1 MPRSLVREPALPRQ
15 LGHHLRT
22 GLGRTTACILVGG
35 ALILTL
41 WIVVITSTRSTREAA
56 IDHARAE
63 THDLAI
69 TFADEVNRN
78 LDEVADA
85 MDVISRRLQAGEDPH
100 DISAWA
106 LKMPIPSLSTI
117 QVAIVDHN
125 GRLISTTLDAHAK
138 AIDLS
143 DREHIRVH
151 LDGHTSGIFISKPV
165 IGRISGKVT
174 LNITRRV
181 VEPNGK
187 LKYILVFSLSP
198 ERLTGLTAGLELGQD
213 GTLALV
219 GADGVV
225 RARFTRDAPDG
236 LSGIGQTLAGRQIT
250 ALLKSGEIKAF
261 FGGVSSLDGV
271 ERLVSFRR
279 VGDFPLAVVAALS
292 VREILAAPL
301 AQQRRLVEIT
311 AVATLLVIGLSAYLI
326 WDLHQRATERRKLE
340 DTHHR
345 LEADIAERERIERQL
360 REAQDT
366 LQDAVDS
373 ISEAFV
379 IFDRDD
385 RLVLWNEP
393 YQRLYGAA
401 AASIL
406 QPGRRFSDILRD
418 AAAIGV
424 YPDAVGREAEWV
436 DERLAVRA
444 QPASI
449 VEQRLSDGRFLMIT
463 ERRMRNGGTA
473 GLRIDVTPLKTI
485 ELQLRELTNS
495 LDQVQRIAGLGS
507 MEVDIAVERIAWSA
521 GACQIFGVTAAEVE
535 PSFDYLRSFI
545 HRDDLDAV
553 NDAAAKANAS
563 GIAAPALEY
572 RIIRPDG
579 SQRVVYREN
588 AIKYDHSGR
597 AVSRI
602 LTFKDIT
609 ELNAKENLLRR
620 AIEHLDRVQRIA
632 GIGHT
637 TMDLTTGRFEWSAG
651 ACALFGIDPGAVEP
665 SVEYFRQF
673 VHPDD
678 RKKVREA
685 AAGALAG
692 EAPPPLE
699 YRIVRPDGAVRTVY
713 RENAIEY
720 DASGHRV
727 RRIATF
733 KDITELKAA
742 EAQLRETMDHLER
755 AQRLAHMGS
764 DSRDLTTDH
773 MEWSDESYR
782 IFGLNRDEVNPT
794 TENFLARVLPEDR
807 PIVLVSREQVAAGIC
822 PAPFEYRIRR
832 LDGEIRHIYRE
843 TDLIYDESGKAMRV
857 VGASHDVTEQRAA
870 EARLREMMDNLDRA
884 QRLAHLGSYTRHLD
898 GTGQWTAEVYRIF
911 GVDPEAFE
919 PDMDN
924 FIAMVVPEDRDRV
937 MAAHIQMGQG
947 SCPEPFEYRIRR
959 PSGEVRHIHRITEL
973 IRDERGS
980 VVGTGGTLW
989 DITELRAAEARQK
1002 ELERQLLHSQK
1013 LEALGTLAG
1022 GVAHELNNALVPIS
1036 ALSKL
1041 MRQQLP
1047 ADSADAESLEMIME
1061 ASDRARNLVA
1071 SILSFSRKQDRLRK
1085 PVDLAELVRR
1095 SVHMLRVTLPAT
1107 IRIEAKIGAVPS
1119 IMGDADALNQVVVNL
1134 VTNAAHAIGM
1144 AIGTIRVGLAPVRS
1158 VKTGAQTEG
1167 NAQVRLWVADTG
1179 CGMEAQTLER
1189 IFEPF
1194 FTTKEVGQGTGLG
1207 LSVVHGIVAD
1217 HGGRIEVKSQ
1227 LGKGTKFTI
1236 HLPSDAIATGISSD
1250 TLTTLA
1256 AA

>member
-1 MPRSLVREPALPRQ
+1 LANRSA
-15 LGHHLRT
+15 HHPRT
-22 GLGRTTACILVGG
+22 GLARTTACILVGG
-35 ALILTL
+35 VLVILTL
-41 WIVVITSTRSTREAA
+41 WTMVIASTRATRDAA

-63 THDLAI
+63 THDLAV
-69 TFADEVNRN
+69 TFADEVSRN
-78 LDEVADA
+78 LDGVADT
-85 MDVISRRLQAGEDPH
+85 MVVIARRLQAGEDPH

-106 LKMPIPSLSTI
+106 RETPILSLSTI
-117 QVAIVDHN
+117 QGGVVGPDGH
-125 GRLISTTLDAHAK
+125 LVSTTLDPHAK

-143 DREHIRVH
+143 DREHVRVH
-151 LDGHTSGIFISKPV
+151 LEGHTQGIFISKPIV
-165 IGRISGKVT
+165 GRVSGKVT

-181 VEPNGK
+181 DDAKGK
-187 LKYILVFSLSP
+187 LKYIIVFSLSP

-219 GADGVV
+219 GSDGVI

-236 LSGIGQTLAGRQIT
+236 LSGIGQTVAGHQT
-250 ALLKSGEIKAF
+250 AALLKSGTLKGF
-261 FGGVSSLDGV
+261 FAAVSPVDGV

-279 VGDFPLAVVAALS
+279 VGDYPLAVIAALS
-292 VREILAAPL
+292 VRGILAAPL
-301 AQQRRLVEIT
+301 AQERPLVEI
-311 AVATLLVIGLSAYLI
+311 AAIATLLVIGLSAYLI
-326 WDLHQRATERRKLE
+326 WDLHQRTAERRKLE

-345 LEADIAERERIERQL
+345 LEADIAQRERVEQQL

-379 IFDRDD
+379 IYDRDD
-385 RLVLWNEP
+385 RLVLWNEH

-406 QPGRRFSDILRD
+406 QPGKRFADILRD
-418 AAAIGV
+418 AARIGV
-424 YPDAVGREAEWV
+424 YADAAGGEAEWV
-436 DERLAVRA
+436 EERLAARA
-444 QPASI
+444 HPAK
-449 VEQRLSDGRFLMIT
+449 VVNQRLSDGRFLMVT
-463 ERRMRNGGTA
+463 ERRMRNGGAA
-473 GLRIDVTPLKTI
+473 GLHIDVTPLKTI
-485 ELQLRELTNS
+485 ELQLRELTQS

-507 MEVDIAVERIAWSA
+507 MEVDIAAENIAWSA
-521 GACQIFGVTAAEVE
+521 GACQIFGVATEEVE
-535 PSFDYLRSFI
+535 QGFDYLRSFI
-545 HRDDLDAV
+545 HPDDLDAV
-553 NDAAAKANAS
+553 NDAAAKANAT
-563 GIAAPALEY
+563 GIAAPPLEY

-588 AIKYDHSGR
+588 AIKYDQSGR

-609 ELNAKENLLRR
+609 ELNAKEIQLRR
-620 AIEHLDRVQRIA
+620 AVEHLDRVQRIA

-637 TMDLTTGRFEWSAG
+637 TMDLVTGLFEWSVG
-651 ACALFGIDPGAVEP
+651 ACAIFGIDPDAIEP
-665 SVEYFRQF
+665 SVEYFRRF
-673 VHPDD
+673 IHPDD

-685 AAGALAG
+685 AEGARVG
-692 EAPPPLE
+692 EAAPPLE
-699 YRIVRPDGAVRTVY
+699 YRIVRSDGAVRTVY

-720 DASGHRV
+720 DASGHPV

-742 EAQLRETMDHLER
+742 EARLRETMDHLER

-764 DSRDLTTDH
+764 DSHDLTTDRA
-773 MEWSDESYR
+773 EWSDESYR
-782 IFGLNRDEVNPT
+782 IFGVNQGEFVPN
-794 TENFLARVLPEDR
+794 TENFLALVLPKDR
-807 PIVLVSREQVAAGIC
+807 PIILASGAQVAAGIC

-832 LDGEIRHIYRE
+832 PDGEIRHIYRE
-843 TDLIYDESGKAMRV
+843 TDLIYDESGKAVRM
-857 VGASHDVTEQRAA
+857 VGAVHDVTGQRAA

-884 QRLAHLGSYTRHLD
+884 QRLAHLGSYTRSLD

-911 GVDPEAFE
+911 DVDPETFE
-919 PDMDN
+919 PDMDS
-924 FIAMVVPEDRDRV
+924 FLAMVVAEDRDKV
-937 MAAHIQMGQG
+937 MAAHRQMGDDR
-947 SCPEPFEYRIRR
+947 CPEPFEYRIRR
-959 PSGEVRHIHRITEL
+959 PSGEIRHIHRISEL
-973 IRDERGS
+973 IRDESGS
-980 VVGTGGTLW
+980 IVGTGGTLW

-1002 ELERQLLHSQK
+1002 ELERQLQHSQK

-1041 MRQQLP
+1041 IRQHLP
-1047 ADSADAESLEMIME
+1047 ADSADAESLEMIID

-1071 SILSFSRKQDRLRK
+1071 SILSFSRKQDRRRK

-1095 SVHMLRVTLPAT
+1095 SLQMLRVTLPAT
-1107 IRIEAKIGAVPS
+1107 IRIEAKIGAIPL
-1119 IMGDADALNQVVVNL
+1119 IIGDADALNQVLVNL
-1134 VTNAAHAIGM
+1134 VNNAAHAIGA
-1144 AIGTIRVGLAPVRS
+1144 AIGTIRVGLAPVRNP
-1158 VKTGAQTEG
+1158 KIGGQTVE
-1167 NAQVRLWVADTG
+1167 NAQVRLWIADSG
-1179 CGMEAQTLER
+1179 CGMDAQTLER

-1227 LGKGTKFTI
+1227 PGKGTKFTI
-1236 HLPSDAIATGISSD
+1236 DLPADPIAAGISGD